1 MCLFMKT
8 SPLCIAKRLLLA
20 FYAFFFL
27 SSICLADLR
36 ITARSS
42 RPPAEKFSTN
52 AVWNIIITSTLSQ
65 PETIFLEGQIS
76 NQDGRP
82 VARVTSNNFIVNP
95 GVTILDE
102 NTLSTKFLKY
112 LNADLGRYEVSNGHL
127 PSGNYEYCIVLVC
140 AKNCV
145 GAIGELS
152 GESLLC
158 DRVISV
164 NQSPLLLSLPFDEA
178 KLKETRPNFSW
189 IPPMPIGSDPDLTYR
204 FTLVE
209 LKQNQSAEN
218 GLRRNRPLYQ
228 LAGIP
233 MLTLPFPAELE
244 DLKIGQD
251 YGWRVEAMLGKTV
264 VQTSE
269 SWEFE
274 IIEEKR
280 IIQPMPFVRLKKE
293 DSDIYT
299 TLNELK
305 FIYNE
310 RNRSSQLNYSILAAD
325 GERVDVSGLKL
336 STKRG
341 ENKYKIDLTQFVLK
355 PEKNYTLL
363 VRDQTGFEYTLRFV
377 YYFGS

>member
-1 MCLFMKT
+1 MKT
-8 SPLCIAKRLLLA
+8 SLMPKINRL
-20 FYAFFFL
+20 FIAFFVLCFS
-27 SSICLADLR
+27 SSICLADLQL
-36 ITARSS
+36 TARSN
-42 RPPAEKFSTN
+42 RVAADKFSTQSI
-52 AVWNIIITSTLSQ
+52 WNITITSSLSQ

-76 NQDGRP
+76 DQDGRP
-82 VARVTSNNFIVNP
+82 VARISSTSFTINP
-95 GVTILDE
+95 GITNLDQ
-102 NTLSTKFLKY
+102 NTLSTKFLRY
-112 LNADLGRYEVSNGHL
+112 LNNDLGRYEVSNGHL
-127 PSGNYEYCIVLVC
+127 PSGNYAYCIVVVC
-140 AKNCV
+140 AKNCI

-152 GESLLC
+152 GESILC
-158 DRVISV
+158 DQVIAV

-178 KLKETRPNFSW
+178 TLKKTRPNFSW
-189 IPPMPIGSDPDLTYR
+189 IPPMPLGSDPDLTYN

-209 LKQNQSAEN
+209 LKQNQSAES
-218 GLRRNRPLYQ
+218 GLRRNRPIYK

-244 DLKIGQD
+244 VLKIGQD

-274 IIEEKR
+274 IIDEKR

-310 RNRSSQLNYSILAAD
+310 RNRSSQLDYSIVSAD
-325 GERVDVSGLKL
+325 GEIVDVSSLIL

-341 ENKYKIDLTQFVLK
+341 ENKYKIDLTQFVLQ
-355 PEKNYTLL
+355 PEKNYTLR